1 MQVEFL
7 KDYSLGNFNFT
18 QGRTA
23 DIHKKKAEELIIKEV
38 VKPCEV

>member
-7 KDYSLGNFNFT
+7 KDFLI
-18 QGRTA
+18 GRFEIEEGRQI
-23 DIHKKKAEELIIKEV
+23 DIHKKKAEELIKEEV